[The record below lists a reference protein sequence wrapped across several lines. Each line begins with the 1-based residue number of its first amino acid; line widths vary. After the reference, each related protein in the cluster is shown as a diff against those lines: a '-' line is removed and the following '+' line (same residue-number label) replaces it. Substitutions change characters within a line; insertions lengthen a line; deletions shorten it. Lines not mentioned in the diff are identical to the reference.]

1 MELPN
6 TRTDNNDN
14 VFLLEKN
21 KNKENFKENK
31 NPLIVAPLQSE
42 KVTIIVKSPTLKDKE
57 SLRSEVG
64 EVLESV
70 KENAS
75 NVVDKVIR
83 VEEQDINSFKRDT
96 ESISQSQQ
104 QQQSIEEF
112 VIPVVA
118 ENYSFSKMILSEDI
132 SIEKRWIEKD
142 EIKIPVRY
150 EKLFVNNKEID
161 VYSKQGIISQ
171 IKEKIS
177 DLVQSDDD
185 DDNGNVNKMKENE
198 DDDNKNQKH
207 KKDIENQKR
216 EEPQLKG
223 ESVPLFDNQQTENSN
238 EQLYQDNNN
247 NKELINNN
255 KYQTLIPL
263 YAEEITVSKKM
274 VKVGEIALSKRRIV
288 ETENVDVDTIK
299 ERINVEHADGRKE
312 KIN

>member
-21 KNKENFKENK
+21 KNKENFKEDK

-57 SLRSEVG
+57 SLRSKVG

-75 NVVDKVIR
+75 NVVDRVVK

-104 QQQSIEEF
+104 QQSIEEF

-118 ENYSFSKMILSEDI
+118 ENYSFSKKILSEDV
-132 SIEKRWIEKD
+132 SIEKRWIEQD

-150 EKLFVNNKEID
+150 EKLFINDKEID

-177 DLVQSDDD
+177 DLVQSGDDD
-185 DDNGNVNKMKENE
+185 KTKEKE
-198 DDDNKNQKH
+198 DDNKNQKEDN
-207 KKDIENQKR
+207 KDIENQKR

-223 ESVPLFDNQQTENSN
+223 ESVPLFDSQQTENSN
-238 EQLYQDNNN
+238 EQLSQGNN
-247 NKELINNN
+247 NKELINNK

-274 VKVGEIALSKRRIV
+274 VKVGEIVLSKRRVV

-312 KIN
+312 KITDY

>member
-6 TRTDNNDN
+6 TETDNNDN

-21 KNKENFKENK
+21 KNKENFKEDK

-57 SLRSEVG
+57 SLRSKVG

-75 NVVDKVIR
+75 NVVDRVVK

-104 QQQSIEEF
+104 QQSIEEF

-118 ENYSFSKMILSEDI
+118 ENYSFSKKILSEDV
-132 SIEKRWIEKD
+132 SIEKRWIEQD

-150 EKLFVNNKEID
+150 EKLFINDKEID

-177 DLVQSDDD
+177 DLVQSGDDD
-185 DDNGNVNKMKENE
+185 KTKEKE
-198 DDDNKNQKH
+198 DDNKNQKEDN
-207 KKDIENQKR
+207 KDIENQKR

-223 ESVPLFDNQQTENSN
+223 ESVPLFDSQQTENSN
-238 EQLYQDNNN
+238 EQLSQGNN

-312 KIN
+312 KITDY